1 MNNKPKI
8 YEYKT
13 MRWLINRLRSDLKDK
28 DFVLMYAYN
37 KTGKTRLSMAFK
49 EQGKTQKNVK
59 RDTLYFNTFTE
70 DLFHWD
76 NDLENDK
83 EYRLKLNADSKF
95 FKGFQQL
102 ALEDKIKLY
111 LHRYT
116 NFDFKIDYEKWNIIF
131 YYEDANYIKIS
142 RGEESI
148 FIWCIF
154 LAIIQLTIDKSDSY
168 NWVKYLYIDDP
179 ISSLD
184 DNNAIAVAVDL
195 AQLLRKMEGKLK
207 IILSSHHGL
216 FFNVMC
222 NELKKTK
229 HKKYFLYRKSDA
241 NIYTLQTTD
250 DTPFFH
256 HVAMISELQQ
266 AVESGKLY
274 THHFNILRS
283 ILEKTATFFGFEN
296 FSDCIDNINDKD
308 LHARALNVL
317 SHGKYSVYEPTEMV
331 DDSKKLFKEIL
342 STFLNRYQFEL
353 PDILSNQNKK

>member
-13 MRWLINRLRSDLKDK
+13 MLGLTNKLRSDLKDK
-28 DFVLMYAYN
+28 DFVLLYAYN

-154 LAIIQLTIDKSDSY
+154 LAIIQLTIDESDSY